1 MELVSVVFPGA
12 NVQPF
17 TYGVEEPVAPGTLVL
32 TELGTQL
39 RIGVVWSLEAP
50 PPPPH
55 AELKPAWPLGIQI
68 PENLLNLA
76 KWMARYYLSEPGL
89 VVSVMVPSALSR
101 WKDYRV
107 RSASGRARRLGTLVQ
122 RQGWNWPQLLHHL
135 RQGAW
140 ILEPPEPRPLEPD
153 PLSFPLPSS
162 PTEDQQRALRLLLP
176 SLQPPRFRP
185 FLLFGVTGS
194 GKTMVYL
201 WLAQRALNEGRS
213 VVVLVPEIA
222 LTPQLLGQFY
232 SLMGRRVLPY
242 HSRMAPN
249 ERLYVWWEVQKG
261 PRVVVGPRSAL
272 FLPLHRLGLI
282 VVDEE
287 HDTSYKNNEAP
298 RYHARDVAV
307 YRAKLENIP
316 VVLGS
321 ASPSL
326 ESVYNAL
333 RKRYTLVTMKHRV
346 RGYWF
351 PRITVVDL
359 RQEESPG
366 IVSLTL
372 MEHLARTV
380 REGKQAILYLNR
392 RGYAP
397 MLLCRKCGYIPRCPR
412 CDVALTFHR
421 EENVLRCH
429 LCDHQEAV
437 PDTCPRCGAPAMKP
451 LRFGTQR
458 VVRQIQTT
466 LPRARVERLDLDR
479 VRRRH
484 ELERIYREM
493 KQGRI
498 QILVGTQMVSQGL
511 DFPEVDLVAILDADH
526 DLGFPD
532 FRAEE
537 RAFQRFLQVA
547 GRARRGGIVVVQTHS
562 PEAPPLQAL
571 ASGQTWSFLLQE
583 LERRKQ
589 LGYPPYRR
597 LIRVELAASDP
608 QIAQEVAETW
618 KHLLQETHPQV
629 EVLGPSPCPRRRVAG
644 RHRFHLLLRF
654 AKAYQGQEAIRTAL
668 DQHPPPSGLRV
679 KVDVDPVDLL

>member
-1 MELVSVVFPGA
+1 MARAAIAFPGRR
-12 NVQPF
+12 VHLL
-17 TYGVEEPVAPGTLVL
+17 TYEVPEPLSVGSLVL
-32 TELGTQL
+32 AELREQF
-39 RIGVVWSLEAP
+39 RIGVVWQEEAP
-50 PPPPH
+50 EPPPGIT
-55 AELKPAWPLGIQI
+55 LKPAWPLG
-68 PENLLNLA
+68 LA
-76 KWMARYYLSEPGL
+76 LPSSLMDLAHWMTRYYLAEPGQAL
-89 VVSVMVPSALSR
+89 SAMMPVALSR
-101 WKDYRV
+101 WQDYRAFADEESRPV
-107 RSASGRARRLGTLVQ
+107 RLETLVKKLGAPEVIRRLQEGRLF
-122 RQGWNWPQLLHHL
+122 L
-135 RQGAW
+135 R
-140 ILEPPEPRPLEPD
+140 PPEPREPEVEH
-153 PLSFPLPSS
+153 LPASLPAT
-162 PTEDQQRALRLLLP
+162 PTPDQDRALKAVLP
-176 SLQPPRFRP
+176 YLQPPRFRP

-213 VVVLVPEIA
+213 AIVLVPEIA

-232 SLMGRRVLPY
+232 GLMGRRVLPY
-242 HSRMAPN
+242 HSRMHPR

-272 FLPLHRLGLI
+272 FLPMADLGLI

-287 HDTSYKNNEAP
+287 HDTSYKSDEAP

-307 YRAKLENIP
+307 MRAKLEGVP
-316 VVLGS
+316 VLLGS

-326 ESVYNAL
+326 ESVHNAL
-333 RKRYTLVTMKHRV
+333 RRRYTLLTLRHRV

-351 PRITVVDL
+351 PRISVVDL

-397 MLLCRKCGYIPRCPR
+397 VLLCRKCGYIPRCPR
-412 CDVALTFHR
+412 CDVALTYHR
-421 EENVLRCH
+421 DENLLRCH

-437 PDTCPRCGAPAMKP
+437 PDTCPRCGAPGMKP

-458 VVRQIQTT
+458 VVRQIQHA
-466 LPRARVERLDLDR
+466 LPRIRVERLDLDR

-484 ELERIYREM
+484 VLQQIYRDMRE
-493 KQGRI
+493 GRI
-498 QILVGTQMVSQGL
+498 QVLVGTQMVTQGL
-511 DFPEVDLVAILDADH
+511 DFPQVDLVGVLDADH

-537 RAFQRFLQVA
+537 RAYQRFLQVA
-547 GRARRGGIVVVQTHS
+547 GRARRGGVVVVQTHE
-562 PEAPPLQAL
+562 PEAPPIQAL
-571 ASGQTWSFLLQE
+571 VSGNTWDFLKAE
-583 LERRKQ
+583 LERRKA

-597 LIRVELAASDP
+597 LIRVEFAARNAEA
-608 QIAQEVAETW
+608 AQTLAETW
-618 KHLLQETHPQV
+618 KQALQAQSPDL
-629 EVLGPSPCPRRRVAG
+629 EVLGPSPCPRRKVA
-644 RHRFHLLLRF
+644 HRYRYHLLVKFPRPYL
-654 AKAYQGQEAIRTAL
+654 GQEAVRAVQA
-668 DQHPPPSGLRV
+668 QHPPPSSVTV

>member
-1 MELVSVVFPGA
+1 MELVSVAFPGT

-17 TYGVEEPVAPGTLVL
+17 TYGVPESVPPGTLVL
-32 TELGTQL
+32 TELGPRL
-39 RIGVVWSLEAP
+39 RIGVVWADKAP
-50 PPPPH
+50 PPPAH
-55 AELKPAWPLGIQI
+55 ADLKPALPLGIQI
-68 PENLLNLA
+68 PGSLMRLA
-76 KWMARYYLSEPGL
+76 HWMARYYMAEPG
-89 VVSVMVPSALSR
+89 VVLSVVLPPSLSR
-101 WKDYRV
+101 WQDYRV
-107 RSASGRARRLGTLVQ
+107 QEDPPRRLGTLVK
-122 RQGWNWPQLLHHL
+122 RQGLGLPDLIQLHTDGQLSL
-135 RQGAW
+135 S
-140 ILEPPEPRPLEPD
+140 PPASRPLETD
-153 PLSFPLPSS
+153 PLPLPLPSS
-162 PTEDQQRALRLLLP
+162 PTEDQRRALQTLWP
-176 SLQPPRFRP
+176 YLQPPRFRP

-201 WLAQRALNEGRS
+201 WLAQRVLNEGRS
-213 VVVLVPEIA
+213 ALVLVPEIA

-232 SLMGRRVLPY
+232 GLMGRRVLPY
-242 HSRMAPN
+242 HSRMAPA

-272 FLPLHRLGLI
+272 FLPFHDLGLI

-287 HDTSYKNNEAP
+287 HDTSYKNQDAP

-307 YRAKLENIP
+307 YRAKLEGVP

-333 RKRYTLVTMKHRV
+333 RRRYTLITMKHRV

-397 MLLCRKCGYIPRCPR
+397 MLLCRRCGYIPRCPR

-421 EENVLRCH
+421 EVGVLRCH

-437 PDTCPRCGAPAMKP
+437 PDTCPRCGAPALKP

-458 VVRQIQTT
+458 VVRQIQAT
-466 LPRARVERLDLDR
+466 LPRVRVERLDLDR
-479 VRRRH
+479 TRRRH

-493 KQGRI
+493 KEGRI
-498 QILVGTQMVSQGL
+498 QILVGTQMVTQGL
-511 DFPEVDLVAILDADH
+511 DFPRVDLVAILDADH

-571 ASGQTWSFLLQE
+571 ASGKTWAFLLQE
-583 LERRKQ
+583 MERRRH

-597 LIRVELAASDP
+597 LIRVELAGAEPEKP
-608 QIAQEVAETW
+608 QKLGETW
-618 KHLLQETHPQV
+618 KRLLLEAGHDL

-644 RHRFHLLLRF
+644 LYRYHLLLRF
-654 AKAYQGQEAIRTAL
+654 RRPYEGQEALQRVME
-668 DQHPPPSGLRV
+668 QHPAPRNLRV
-679 KVDVDPVDLL
+679 KVDVDPMDLL

>member
-1 MELVSVVFPGA
+1 MARAAIAFPGRR
-12 NVQPF
+12 VHLL
-17 TYGVEEPVAPGTLVL
+17 TYEVPEPLSVGSLVL
-32 TELGTQL
+32 AELREQL
-39 RIGVVWSLEAP
+39 RIGVVWQEEAP
-50 PPPPH
+50 EPPPGIT
-55 AELKPAWPLGIQI
+55 LKPAWPLG
-68 PENLLNLA
+68 LA
-76 KWMARYYLSEPGL
+76 LPSSLMDLAHWMTRYYLAEPGQAL
-89 VVSVMVPSALSR
+89 SAMMPVALSR
-101 WKDYRV
+101 WQDYRAFADEESRPV
-107 RSASGRARRLGTLVQ
+107 RLETLVKKLGAPEVIRRLQEG
-122 RQGWNWPQLLHHL
+122 QLFL
-135 RQGAW
+135 R
-140 ILEPPEPRPLEPD
+140 PPEPREPEVEHL
-153 PLSFPLPSS
+153 PAPLPAT
-162 PTEDQQRALRLLLP
+162 PTPDQDRALKAVLP
-176 SLQPPRFRP
+176 YLQPSRFRP

-213 VVVLVPEIA
+213 AIVLVPEIA

-242 HSRMAPN
+242 HSRMHPR

-272 FLPLHRLGLI
+272 FLPMADLGLI

-287 HDTSYKNNEAP
+287 HDTSYKSDEAP

-307 YRAKLENIP
+307 MRAKLEGVP
-316 VVLGS
+316 VLLGS

-326 ESVYNAL
+326 ESLHNAL
-333 RKRYTLVTMKHRV
+333 RRRYTLLTLRHRV

-351 PRITVVDL
+351 PRISVVDL

-397 MLLCRKCGYIPRCPR
+397 VLLCRRCGYIPRCPR
-412 CDVALTFHR
+412 CDVALTYHR
-421 EENVLRCH
+421 DENLLRCH

-437 PDTCPRCGAPAMKP
+437 PDTCPRCGAPGMKP

-458 VVRQIQTT
+458 VVRQIQHA
-466 LPRARVERLDLDR
+466 LPRIRVERLDLDR

-484 ELERIYREM
+484 VLQQIYRDMRE
-493 KQGRI
+493 GRI
-498 QILVGTQMVSQGL
+498 QVLVGTQMVTQGL
-511 DFPEVDLVAILDADH
+511 DFPQVDLVGVLDADH

-537 RAFQRFLQVA
+537 RAYQRFLQVA
-547 GRARRGGIVVVQTHS
+547 GRARRGGIVVVQTHE
-562 PEAPPLQAL
+562 PEAPPIQAL
-571 ASGQTWSFLLQE
+571 VSGNTWDFLKAE
-583 LERRKQ
+583 LERRKA

-597 LIRVELAASDP
+597 LIRVEFAARNAEA
-608 QIAQEVAETW
+608 AQTLAETW
-618 KHLLQETHPQV
+618 KQALQAQSPDL
-629 EVLGPSPCPRRRVAG
+629 EVLGPSPCPRRKVA
-644 RHRFHLLLRF
+644 HRYRYHLLVKFPRPYL
-654 AKAYQGQEAIRTAL
+654 GQEAIRAVQA
-668 DQHPPPSGLRV
+668 QHPPPSSVAV